1 MTDERIIE
9 LFWQRDESAV
19 NETALKYGSYCRIVA
34 KNILGSLEDCE
45 ECLNDTW
52 LRAWNSIPPQ
62 RPQNLKIFLAKIA
75 RNLAFDR
82 YRKQSAEKRGG
93 GETSLILEELSE
105 CISSGNNVENTVLSK
120 EIGVAINKF
129 LGTLSERDRNIF
141 VRRYFFSEATETIA
155 KKYALSAN
163 NIMVILTRTRKK
175 LKEYLT
181 GEELL

>member
-9 LFWQRDESAV
+9 MFWSRDEAAV
-19 NETALKYGSYCRIVA
+19 NESALKYGSYCRTVV
-34 KNILGSLEDCE
+34 KNVLGSLEDCE

-62 RPQNLKIFLAKIA
+62 RPKNLKMFLAKIT
-75 RNLAFDR
+75 RNIAFDR

-105 CISSGNNVENTVLSK
+105 CVSGGNNVENTVISK
-120 EIGVAINKF
+120 EIGSAVNKF
-129 LGTLSERDRNIF
+129 LGTLSERDRNVFI
-141 VRRYFFSEATETIA
+141 RRYFFSEDTETIA
-155 KKYALSAN
+155 KKYALTAN

-181 GEELL
+181 GEDLL